1 MTQNKTLVYKKIP
14 TGLPVAGE
22 HLVIEDRPVE
32 IDQAPQGGVVLEL
45 LYASFDPY
53 LRGKMR
59 DTTVKSYAPAFEIN
73 DAIVN
78 GCLGKVVKSDN
89 SDFAEGDLV
98 VGFLPIAEYVR
109 LDKETIPKVNL
120 RKIQNP
126 HNLDLGLFLGPLGMP
141 GLTAWSGLHQI
152 GQPKK
157 GETIFIS
164 SAAGAVGQIV
174 GQIAKREG
182 LTVIGSVGDDAKLD
196 FITKELGF
204 DHGFNYK
211 KESPKDAL
219 PRLAPNGIDIYF
231 ENVGGDHLE
240 AALANIN
247 VGGRIPVCGLISE
260 YNTPADQRTGVKG
273 LINLIAKQV
282 KMEGFLVSHPQFG
295 PAHAKEHQENLQKWL
310 ADGSVKAKIFTTEGI
325 DNAAE
330 GFIGMLEGKNFGK
343 AVLKLK

>member
-59 DTTVKSYAPAFEIN
+59 DTSVKSYAPAFEVN

-78 GCLGKVVKSDN
+78 GCLGKVVKSDI
-89 SDFAEGDLV
+89 SDFSEGDLV
-98 VGFLPIAEYVR
+98 TGYVYIAEYVR

-120 RKIQNP
+120 RKVNNP
-126 HNLDLGLFLGPLGMP
+126 HNLDLALFLGPLGMP
-141 GLTAWSGLHQI
+141 GLTAWSGLHEI

-157 GETIFIS
+157 GETIFVS

-174 GQIAKREG
+174 GQVAKREG

-211 KESPKDAL
+211 KESPQDAL
-219 PRLAPNGIDIYF
+219 ARLAPKGIDIYF

-260 YNTPADQRTGVKG
+260 YNTPADKRTGIKG

-295 PAHAKEHQENLQKWL
+295 PAHAKEHQENLQNWL
-310 ADGSVKAKIFTTEGI
+310 ADGSVKAKLFVTEGI
-325 DNAAE
+325 DNAAD